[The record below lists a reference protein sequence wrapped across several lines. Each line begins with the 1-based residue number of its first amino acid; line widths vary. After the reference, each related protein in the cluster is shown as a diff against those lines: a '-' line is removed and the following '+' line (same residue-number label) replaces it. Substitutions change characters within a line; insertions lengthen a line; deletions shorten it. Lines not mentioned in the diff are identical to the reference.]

1 MVSVVMDVTCMTI
14 TLLLQR
20 VNMWFVSQTG
30 ARVGVNLV
38 PVLPD
43 TRRILRNDCGI
54 KMWY

>member
-43 TRRILRNDCGI
+43 TRIILRNDCGI